1 MDRPERV
8 LVPLDGSP
16 LADEALE
23 HALVVFPD
31 AALTVLNVITPV
43 DARMSE
49 GGVLEPDDER
59 VAEARERAQRLVERA
74 EQRASDSGFDAPV
87 DVSIGSGDPTT
98 AILEYV
104 DRAGVDHVV
113 MGGHGRSDLAAR
125 FLGSVA
131 TNVVTR
137 SPVPVTVV
145 R

>member
-1 MDRPERV
+1 MDRPARV

-31 AALTVLNVITPV
+31 ATLAVLNVITPA
-43 DARMSE
+43 DAGMSE
-49 GGVLEPDDER
+49 GGLLEPDDER
-59 VAEARERAQRLVERA
+59 QTHARERAEALVERA
-74 EQRASDSGFDAPV
+74 ARRTSEVGASVEVAV
-87 DVSIGSGDPTT
+87 ESGDPAT
-98 AILEYV
+98 AILEFV
-104 DRAGVDHVV
+104 DESGVDHVV

-131 TNVVTR
+131 TSVVTR

>member
-1 MDRPERV
+1 MDRPARV

-23 HALVVFPD
+23 HALVVFPQ
-31 AALTVLNVITPV
+31 ATVTVLNVITPI
-43 DARMSE
+43 DAGMSE
-49 GGVLEPDDER
+49 GGLLEPDDDRR
-59 VAEARERAQRLVERA
+59 VHARERAEALVERTA
-74 EQRASDSGFDAPV
+74 RRTSKFDASV
-87 DVSIGSGDPTT
+87 EVAIEDGDPATV
-98 AILEYV
+98 ILEFV
-104 DRAGVDHVV
+104 DEANVDHVV

-131 TNVVTR
+131 TSVVTR

>member
-31 AALTVLNVITPV
+31 AAFAVLNVITPV
-43 DARMSE
+43 DAGMSE
-49 GGVLEPDDER
+49 GGLLEPDEER
-59 VAEARERAQRLVERA
+59 RIHARERAEALVDRA
-74 EQRASDSGFDAPV
+74 ERRVSESGTPV
-87 DVSIGSGDPTT
+87 EVIVESGDPAT
-98 AILEYV
+98 AILDYV
-104 DRAGVDHVV
+104 DEGGIDHVV

-131 TNVVTR
+131 TSVVTR
-137 SPVPVTVV
+137 SSVPVTVV

>member
-1 MDRPERV
+1 MERPERV

-31 AALTVLNVITPV
+31 AAFAVLNVITPV
-43 DARMSE
+43 DAGMSE
-49 GGVLEPDDER
+49 GGVLEPDEER
-59 VAEARERAQRLVERA
+59 RTHARERAEAFVDRA
-74 EQRASDSGFDAPV
+74 ERRVSESDTPV
-87 DVSIGSGDPTT
+87 EVVVESGDPAT

-104 DRAGVDHVV
+104 DEGGIDHVV

-131 TNVVTR
+131 TSVVTR
-137 SPVPVTVV
+137 SSVPVTVV

>member
-23 HALVVFPD
+23 HALVTFPD
-31 AALTVLNVITPV
+31 ATLAVLNVIAPI
-43 DARMSE
+43 DAGMSE
-49 GGVLEPDDER
+49 GGLLEPDEER
-59 VAEARERAQRLVERA
+59 RAHARERAETLANGAKR
-74 EQRASDSGFDAPV
+74 RASEAGVTVEVAV
-87 DVSIGSGDPTT
+87 ESGDPATV
-98 AILEYV
+98 ILEYV
-104 DRAGVDHVV
+104 GAKGIDHVV

-131 TNVVTR
+131 TSVVTR

>member
-31 AALTVLNVITPV
+31 AAFAVLNVITPV
-43 DARMSE
+43 DAGMSE
-49 GGVLEPDDER
+49 GGLLEPDEGR
-59 VAEARERAQRLVERA
+59 RTQARERAEALVDRA
-74 EQRASDSGFDAPV
+74 ERRVSESDTPV
-87 DVSIGSGDPTT
+87 EVVVESGDPAT

-104 DRAGVDHVV
+104 DEGGIDHVV

-131 TNVVTR
+131 TSVVTR
-137 SPVPVTVV
+137 SSVPVTVV

>member
-31 AALTVLNVITPV
+31 ARLVVLNVITPI
-43 DARMSE
+43 DAGMSE
-49 GGVLEPDDER
+49 GGLLEPDEER
-59 VAEARERAQRLVERA
+59 QTHARERAEALVERV
-74 EQRASDSGFDAPV
+74 ERRASEVDAPV
-87 DVSIGSGDPTT
+87 EVAIETGDPATVV
-98 AILEYV
+98 LDRV
-104 DRAGVDHVV
+104 DEDGIDHVV

-131 TNVVTR
+131 TSVVTR
-137 SPVPVTVV
+137 SPVSVTVV